1 MNHIHK
7 AFLLLGL
14 FHSFGTVS
22 AQLPTVDV
30 TSEVMPAN
38 EVEVRIRPDAA
49 FNGVFSSI
57 VFTLRWDAAAG
68 NSLGDVLQNVP
79 QIQYCTVSKSGPE
92 QVDGAYRYQIFVGFG
107 SIPMTS
113 LSTFWQADQEVV
125 LCRIPITG
133 PPGLVAL
140 VDDNWSAANNGNYYV
155 SLNGED
161 RTGVIYSLTTGQV
174 AQHVIS
180 NGLAVFP
187 NPTQGS
193 VFVILAATDQG
204 PARFELIDA
213 SGRRIPLQ
221 AASGGAGMGS
231 QVLDLGGVPNGVY
244 QLVVFSNG
252 GSRTERIVV
261 QR

>member
-1 MNHIHK
+1 MHHLHK

-14 FHSFGTVS
+14 FHSFGPLS
-22 AQLPTVDV
+22 AQLPMVDV
-30 TSEVMPAN
+30 TSVVMPAN
-38 EVEVRIRPDAA
+38 EVEVRIRPDAS
-49 FNGVFSSI
+49 FNGVFSSM

-92 QVDGAYRYQIFVGFG
+92 QVDGPYRYQIFVGFG
-107 SIPMTS
+107 TIPMTS

-133 PPGLVAL
+133 PPGLVAI

-161 RTGVIYSLTTGQV
+161 RTGIIYSITTTQGV
-174 AQHVIS
+174 EEAGS

-187 NPTQGS
+187 NPAQGS
-193 VFVILAATDQG
+193 VFVTLSDAEKG

-213 SGRRIPLQ
+213 SGRIISVRS
-221 AASGGAGMGS
+221 ASGGSGAGT

-244 QLVVFSNG
+244 QLVVITTG
-252 GSRTERIVV
+252 GSRTERLVV

>member
-1 MNHIHK
+1 MHQIAK

-14 FHSFGTVS
+14 FHSFGPLS

-30 TSEVMPAN
+30 TSVVMPAN

-92 QVDGAYRYQIFVGFG
+92 QVDGPYRYQIFVGFG

-140 VDDNWSAANNGNYYV
+140 VDDDWSAANNGNYYV

-161 RTGVIYSLTTGQV
+161 RTGIIYSITTTQGVGSAV
-174 AQHVIS
+174 A
-180 NGLAVFP
+180 NGIAVYP
-187 NPTQGS
+187 NPAQGLI
-193 VFVILAATDQG
+193 FVALATTEQG

-213 SGRRIPLQ
+213 SGRIIPIPST
-221 AASGGAGMGS
+221 SGGAGAGT
-231 QVLDLGGVPNGVY
+231 QVLDLGSVPNGAY
-244 QLVVFSNG
+244 QLVMFTAG
-252 GSRTERIVV
+252 ASRTELIVI